1 MNSTETMRREHRR
14 VAATSWL
21 DTNEN
26 DVPPLKPTRTV
37 NDIGNHSKYTKNIYL
52 FQIYFKIWTFEDC
65 EAFGPLAC

>member
-26 DVPPLKPTRTV
+26 DMPPLKPTRTV
-37 NDIGNHSKYTKNIYL
+37 NDIGNTIL
-52 FQIYFKIWTFEDC
+52 TFIC
-65 EAFGPLAC
+65 LPCIH